1 MAVKLF
7 SYRRGNTL
15 LHRIPAG
22 IKILFLMGI
31 SIAVFAGKHVNVSV
45 TVICGALSL
54 MAFFLSGAKFS
65 TLKSVTFVFVLGAFV
80 TLFSALVLLPHEGA
94 VVFCSFAGIDP
105 VGIKYG
111 ALYTVRFFITALAAQ
126 CVFETTSALEI
137 QNSFECAQNAVAKVF
152 KPVKKMNP
160 ALVLSL
166 AINFI
171 PEVFATWNRVDL
183 AVRARSAAK
192 GKNKFSL
199 RILGVRLT
207 AFFLCLLEHAESKRM
222 AVLNRG

>member
-80 TLFSALVLLPHEGA
+80 TLSGMTAF
-94 VVFCSFAGIDP
+94 VFDGIF

-111 ALYTVRFFITALAAQ
+111 AWYTVRFFITALAAQ

-199 RILGVRLT
+199 RILGVRFT
-207 AFFLCLLEHAESKRM
+207 AFFLCLLERAESKRM